1 LGAQLDAAQ
10 FIKTWKGR
18 DGREIENS
26 QTFLNDLCDVLGVPK
41 PHQVEDRLEYGFER
55 PVTFHHANATT
66 STGRIDLYKRGS
78 FVLEAKQGS
87 EQKARPADPRQH
99 ELITGQVLGTS
110 PRGMA
115 DRNTPA
121 WGAAMLKAH
130 GQAYAYA
137 RALESSEGWP
147 PFLIVVDI
155 GHVFHVYADF
165 SGAGK
170 NYAPFPDGTKYRI
183 HMDDLAEA
191 GIRARLKAIWDNP
204 LSLDPTRHAARVTR
218 QIAAELAELGKS
230 FEAQKHQPEAVA
242 KFLMR
247 CLFTMFAEDV
257 ELIPDK
263 SFTKLLAEFRDHPQ
277 HVQPTLQALWTSM
290 NTGGFS
296 SVLKR
301 DVLHFNGGLF
311 ADASALPV
319 NNLQLG
325 LLIRAA
331 EHDWKLVEPAI
342 FGTLMERALSPKER
356 HRLGAHFTP
365 RAYVERL
372 VGPTILEPLRAD
384 WLDVQAAALKLH
396 AEGKNNEAIDTIREF
411 KRSLCNIRV
420 LDPACGSGNFLYVA
434 LEGMKRLEGEV
445 SETLKALGDTQIDA
459 FTVDPHQFLGIEK
472 NPWAAQVAEL
482 VLWIGYLQ
490 WHFRTFG
497 KAAPSQPVLRD
508 FHNIECRDALLDL
521 KGERPRVDEN
531 GKPVTRWDGESYVT
545 HPVTGERVPDPQ
557 ARIQVMDFEEA
568 NAAQWPTADFIV
580 GNPPFIGNKRM
591 REALGDGY
599 AEALW
604 TAYPKTLQSADFVLF
619 WWQKA
624 ALLTRSNGKSNSA
637 VRQFGFITT
646 NSLRQTF
653 NRRVLEEYLSDKKK
667 PLSIVFAIPDHPWVD
682 AKDGAAVR
690 IAMTVATGISRGGRL
705 LLLASEFASSDES
718 EGKLVDFVERRG
730 RIFANLQT
738 GADVSAARALEANK
752 DLAWMGIIPLGLDGF
767 LISKEQAHQLGYVEP
782 FSSVIR
788 AYMGGSDLV
797 DGNTARLIVDLFGMS
812 FEQARAGH
820 PQLVQKLYDEV
831 KPFRDKSER
840 KSYRENWWFFGEPRP
855 AMRLALSGLQRFVAT
870 TETAKHRAF
879 SFVPSAVLPDQK
891 IRVISCDDAAVLAIL
906 SSRLH
911 VSWTNAACGY
921 NGVGNDSV
929 YNTTDCFDP
938 FPFPDASP
946 AQTRT
951 LRDRGEQLD
960 AHRKARQKEH
970 PKLTLTQMYNVLEKL
985 RAGETIEGRDKEIYD
1000 QGLIG
1005 ILKDIHDRIDAA
1017 AADAYGW
1024 PVDLSDEEILERLVA
1039 LNRERK
1045 LEEAAGKVRWL
1056 RPDYQNPGGGS
1067 RAPTASG
1074 DLELPDE
1081 VAEEG
1086 KVHWPSALPVQVAF
1100 VRSALTDIGEGTV
1113 EQVASR
1119 FVKAPRKQVE
1129 AILQSLAALGRA
1141 RLVSGGRFA
1150 A

>member
-1 LGAQLDAAQ
+1 MDVTR
-10 FIKTWKGR
+10 FIKAWKALP
-18 DGREIENS
+18 GREIENS
-26 QTFLNDLCDVLGVPK
+26 QSFLNALCDLIGVDK
-41 PHQVEDRLEYGFER
+41 PHDSEADRLEYGFER
-55 PVTFHHANATT
+55 PVKFHHANGS
-66 STGRIDLYKRGS
+66 STDGRIDLYKRGA

-87 EQKARPADPRQH
+87 EQKARSADPRQQ
-99 ELITGQVLGTS
+99 ELITGEKLGEN
-110 PRGMA
+110 PKGMA
-115 DRNTPA
+115 YRNTPA

-137 RALESSEGWP
+137 RALEPSEGWP

-183 HMDDLAEA
+183 HMDDLADAE
-191 GIRARLKAIWDNP
+191 IRARLKAIWENP
-204 LSLDPTRHAARVTR
+204 LSLDPTRNAAKVTR

-230 FEAQKHQPEAVA
+230 FEAQKHGPEAVA

-257 ELIPDK
+257 ELIPEK

-277 HVQPTLQALWTSM
+277 HVAPTLQSLWNSM

-319 NNLQLG
+319 NNIQLG
-325 LLIRAA
+325 LLLRAA
-331 EHDWKLVEPAI
+331 EHDWKQVEPAI

-396 AEGKNNEAIDTIREF
+396 ADGKLNEAIDTIREF

-434 LEGMKRLEGEV
+434 LEGMKRLEGEI

-497 KAAPSQPVLRD
+497 KATPSQPVLRD

-521 KGERPRVDEN
+521 KGERPRVDED
-531 GKPVTRWDGESYVT
+531 GKPVTRWDGESYIISN
-545 HPVTGERVPDPQ
+545 VTGERVPDPK
-557 ARIQVMDFEEA
+557 ARVQIIDFESA
-568 NAAQWPTADFIV
+568 PAGKWPDADFIV
-580 GNPPFIGNKRM
+580 GNPPFIGASLM
-591 REALGDGY
+591 RDALGDGY
-599 AEALW
+599 AEALRA
-604 TAYPKTLQSADFVLF
+604 AYPNMPQSADFVMF
-619 WWQKA
+619 WWSNA
-624 ALLTRSNGKSNSA
+624 ARMASQFDPKDRTGLR
-637 VRQFGFITT
+637 RFGFITT
-646 NSLRQTF
+646 KAIGQIF
-653 NRRVLEEYLSDKKK
+653 NRQVTEPYLVHRKN
-667 PLSIVFAIPDHPWVD
+667 PLSILFAIPNHPWVD
-682 AKDGAAVR
+682 SKDGAAVR
-690 IAMTVATGISRGGRL
+690 IGMTVVAYGSRSGRL
-705 LLLASEFASSDES
+705 AIVEKERTRGDEADDRVVAFSD
-718 EGKLVDFVERRG
+718 KRG
-730 RIFANLQT
+730 RVHSDLRV
-738 GADVSAARALEANK
+738 GADVASSTPLEANV
-752 DLAWMGIIPLGLDGF
+752 GISSPGVKLHGAGF
-767 LISKEQAHQLGYVEP
+767 IVTNEQARLLGREQIPGLQNHIRPYLNGRDMMQV
-782 FSSVIR
+782 SRDVMVI
-788 AYMGGSDLV
+788 
-797 DGNTARLIVDLFGMS
+797 DLFGLTLAEATRR
-812 FEQARAGH
+812 FPAVIQRVVDTVRPE
-820 PQLVQKLYDEV
+820 
-831 KPFRDKSER
+831 RDQNNR
-840 KSYRENWWFFGEPRP
+840 PTYRNNWWIHGEPRRELRSALEGLTRYIATRETGSQRVFQFLDASILP
-855 AMRLALSGLQRFVAT
+855 DNMITAIALDDASKLAVLSG
-870 TETAKHRAF
+870 
-879 SFVPSAVLPDQK
+879 K
-891 IRVISCDDAAVLAIL
+891 I
-906 SSRLH
+906 H
-911 VSWTNAACGY
+911 VCWSNNAG
-921 NGVGNDSV
+921 GRMGIGNDPR
-929 YNTTDCFDP
+929 YNKTVCFDP
-938 FPFPDASP
+938 FAFPVTNAS
-946 AQTRT
+946 QTRT
-951 LRDRGEQLD
+951 LRDLGEQLD

-970 PKLTLTQMYNVLEKL
+970 PELTLTQMYNVLEKL
-985 RAGETIEGRDKEIYD
+985 SAGETIEGRDKEIYE

-1017 AADAYGW
+1017 VADAYGW
-1024 PVDLSDEEILERLVA
+1024 PVGLSDEDILEKLVA

-1056 RPDYQNPGGGS
+1056 RPDFQNPGGGS
-1067 RAPTASG
+1067 RAATKSG
-1074 DLELPDE
+1074 DLDLPEEDE
-1081 VAEEG
+1081 ADG
-1086 KVHWPSALPVQVAF
+1086 KHPWPRTLPAQVSL
-1100 VRSALTDIGEGTV
+1100 VRAVLSEMGEGDAEHV
-1113 EQVASR
+1113 SRGFKGAKRAQV
-1119 FVKAPRKQVE
+1119 Q
-1129 AILQSLAALGRA
+1129 AILESLAALGQA
-1141 RLVSGGRFA
+1141 RTDDGKRFA

>member
-1 LGAQLDAAQ
+1 MDAAQ
-10 FIKTWKGR
+10 FIKAWKGR

-26 QTFLNDLCDVLGVPK
+26 QTFLNALCDVLGVQK

-55 PVTFHHANATT
+55 PVTFHHANGTT

-99 ELITGQVLGTS
+99 ELITGEALGSS

-137 RALESSEGWP
+137 RALEPSEGWP

-191 GIRARLKAIWDNP
+191 GIRARLKAIWENP

-230 FEAQKHQPEAVA
+230 FEAQKHSPEVVA

-257 ELIPDK
+257 ELIPEK

-277 HVQPTLQALWTSM
+277 HVAPTLQSLWISM

-311 ADASALPV
+311 VDSTALPV

-396 AEGKNNEAIDTIREF
+396 AEGKNNEAIDIIRDF

-497 KAAPSQPVLRD
+497 KATPSQPVLRD

-521 KGERPRVDEN
+521 KGERLRLNEN
-531 GKPVTRWDGESYVT
+531 GRPVTRWDGESYIT
-545 HPVTGERVPDPQ
+545 HPVTGERVPDAK
-557 ARIQVMDFEEA
+557 ARVPIVDFESA
-568 NAAQWPTADFIV
+568 TAAEWPDAEFIV
-580 GNPPFIGNKRM
+580 GNPPFIGPARM
-591 REALGDGY
+591 RDALGDGY
-599 AEALW
+599 VEVLWQTYAEMPA
-604 TAYPKTLQSADFVLF
+604 SADFVMF
-619 WWQKA
+619 WWDRA
-624 ALLTRSNGKSNSA
+624 ARSLRSGG
-637 VRQFGFITT
+637 RLRRFGFITT
-646 NSLRQTF
+646 NSIRGTF
-653 NRRVLEEYLSDKKK
+653 NRRVLDDHLNGKRTPTYLAF
-667 PLSIVFAIPDHPWVD
+667 VVPDHPWVD
-682 AKDGAAVR
+682 SGDGADVR
-690 IAMTVATGISRGGRL
+690 ISMTVASLDRRSGK
-705 LLLASEFASSDES
+705 LATVVSEQDFES
-718 EGKLVDFVERRG
+718 EESGYKVTLDERKG
-730 RIFANLQT
+730 RVQSNLQV
-738 GADVSAARALEANK
+738 GADVGSAVPLAANATLATRGVMLFGQGFIVTPEKAVMLGLGSVQGLENHIRPYQKGRELLKGISSNFVIDLLGLEATDVAK
-752 DLAWMGIIPLGLDGF
+752 RFPAVYQHILD
-767 LISKEQAHQLGYVEP
+767 H
-782 FSSVIR
+782 
-788 AYMGGSDLV
+788 
-797 DGNTARLIVDLFGMS
+797 
-812 FEQARAGH
+812 
-820 PQLVQKLYDEV
+820 V
-831 KPFRDKSER
+831 KPDRDTNNR
-840 KSYRENWWFFGEPRP
+840 PARRDRWWVFGEALAPFRP
-855 AMRLALSGLQRFVAT
+855 ALTSIDRYVVT
-870 TETAKHRAF
+870 VETAKHRVF
-879 SFVPSAVLPDQK
+879 QFIDSGVLPDNK
-891 IRVISCDDAAVLAIL
+891 LVAIALNSPEHLAVLSGHA
-906 SSRLH
+906 H
-911 VSWTNAACGY
+911 VLWALRAGGWL
-921 NGVGNDSV
+921 GVGNDPV
-929 YNTTDCFDP
+929 YAKTECFDT
-938 FPFPDASP
+938 FPFPLLSRNHAALLGS
-946 AQTRT
+946 
-951 LRDRGEQLD
+951 LGEELD
-960 AHRKARQKEH
+960 AHRKARQKAL
-970 PKLTLTQMYNVLEKL
+970 PKLTLTQMYNVLEML
-985 RAGETIEGRDKEIYD
+985 RAGETIEGKNKEIYE

-1017 AADAYGW
+1017 VADAYGW
-1024 PVDLSDEEILERLVA
+1024 PVDLSDEDILERLVA

-1056 RPDYQNPGGGS
+1056 RPDYQKQGRGA

-1081 VAEEG
+1081 VSEEG
-1086 KVHWPSALPVQVAF
+1086 KVHWPSALPIQVAF
-1100 VRSALTDIGEGTV
+1100 VRSTLTDMGEGTV

-1119 FVKAPRKQVE
+1119 FVKAPRKQVD
-1129 AILQSLAALGRA
+1129 AILQSLAALGHA
-1141 RLVSGGRFA
+1141 RLVSAGRFA